1 MRTRALRLS
10 CACLRVCRVRLRSV
24 GSPLVCV
31 RRYIALGSSL
41 LSVCGACAIIFSAL
55 RFKELSKRFFAIRL
69 IFFLALTDCMAAVLH
84 ILGATLD
91 IQLLLHQI
99 PRPPVICNVQAAGL
113 LYFNLASMLWTS
125 CFAFTLYRDVVPS
138 HRRHALRKYEL
149 YFHALCWPLPAVLTG
164 VCTSLSGG
172 SFGSSCVFGLGNLR
186 QYYFLCFYGP
196 LLAAFAFN
204 LLTYT
209 AVLSH
214 SRERRVSRITSL
226 YLLGFTVVWLPSLI
240 VRLQTLLSPAHTPWS
255 LTSGLREASLQS
267 GGVTIHHGGV
277 SHHHAGSLIHDGGC
291 QRGRWSQGEGLVE
304 R

>member
-164 VCTSLSGG
+164 VCTSRACKRGGGLERCMHASMHAQHHRVSGVRLS
-172 SFGSSCVFGLGNLR
+172 CNLR
-186 QYYFLCFYGP
+186 A
-196 LLAAFAFN
+196 LAHHK
-204 LLTYT
+204 T
-209 AVLSH
+209 ASIFRPCVVRMH
-214 SRERRVSRITSL
+214 SCRAHEVCH
-226 YLLGFTVVWLPSLI
+226 GFG
-240 VRLQTLLSPAHTPWS
+240 AC
-255 LTSGLREASLQS
+255 
-267 GGVTIHHGGV
+267 
-277 SHHHAGSLIHDGGC
+277 SHHA
-291 QRGRWSQGEGLVE
+291 E
-304 R
+304 RARYR